1 MLVRGCINI
10 HFFRKWWYNEA
21 IYELHCL
28 IFRNATML
36 LHKNVLLLQ
45 CQEFLE
51 SWNRRLYLSHSQAPI
66 DFKTLSLRVSTATGA
81 WKLINL
87 NFNDKIHEKFQEI
100 CPETGRNWYKWLSKY
115 QNYFTNYVPIRS
127 LWWRFWIKNHCHP
140 ITNDFK
146 ITLSLTPYS
155 CAAWDKSAK
164 LERWQLWRKSQ
175 IGTQKYVQSS
185 TS

>member
-1 MLVRGCINI
+1 MFGVEIWAYHILILSYVDSVSQRCINI

-66 DFKTLSLRVSTATGA
+66 DFKTLSLRVSKATGA

-87 NFNDKIHEKFQEI
+87 HFSDKIHEKFQEI

-115 QNYFTNYVPIRS
+115 QNYFQTMSQYVV
-127 LWWRFWIKNHCHP
+127 NG
-140 ITNDFK
+140 
-146 ITLSLTPYS
+146 
-155 CAAWDKSAK
+155 
-164 LERWQLWRKSQ
+164 Q
-175 IGTQKYVQSS
+175 ILNQKWF
-185 TS
+185 